1 DRAGRR
7 RSHGLLVLSWLFHVR
22 EVASQRRASH
32 LAEPAGGAPL
42 VRSRWLGPRG
52 GSQWARTRRMG
63 GAAVRLPG
71 GEGPPEMSALLERAF
86 REDGYAV
93 DVQASGE
100 GAIWMASECDF
111 DAVILDV
118 GLPDVDGF
126 DVCRRLRERARWV
139 PILMLTAR
147 ESVPDRVRGLD
158 AGADDYV
165 TKPFHIED
173 LRARVR
179 ALVRRKLG
187 ERPAV
192 VTVGDL
198 TLDPAARTVHRGST
212 LVSLAAKEFAVL
224 EYFMR
229 HPAQVISRARFLEHV
244 WDFASA
250 GDSNIVDV
258 YVRILRERIDRPF
271 GRHSI
276 ETVRGAGYR
285 LTL

>member
-1 DRAGRR
+1 VR
-7 RSHGLLVLSWLFHVR
+7 LLVV
-22 EVASQRRASH
+22 EDT
-32 LAEPAGGAPL
+32 PK
-42 VRSRWLGPRG
+42 
-52 GSQWARTRRMG
+52 
-63 GAAVRLPG
+63 
-71 GEGPPEMSALLERAF
+71 MSALLERAF

-93 DVQASGE
+93 DIQVSGD
-100 GAIWMASECDF
+100 GAVWMASECDF

-118 GLPDVDGF
+118 GLPGVDGF
-126 DVCRRLRERARWV
+126 DVCRQLRERERWV

-158 AGADDYV
+158 SGADDYV
-165 TKPFHIED
+165 TKPFDIEE

-187 ERPAV
+187 ERPPV

-198 TLDPAARTVHRGST
+198 TLDPAARTVRRGST
-212 LVSLAAKEFAVL
+212 PIALAAKEFAVL

-244 WDFASA
+244 WDFAGA

-258 YVRILRERIDRPF
+258 YVRILREKVDRPF
-271 GRHSI
+271 GQQSI

-285 LTL
+285 LMP